1 MCWDEDNIMIV
12 FKFFWSV
19 GSFIIFSFFIAGTS
33 GIVNAT
39 TQFVEIPMLTC
50 RASQPLLTARQ
61 NVEDEKNKFEVVCCN
76 ASQTLLTSCQS
87 MGEKIEEEEKN
98 KFEVVCASASQP
110 LAS

>member
-1 MCWDEDNIMIV
+1 MWYQANALATELSCLGFDALFMCWDEDNIMIV

-50 RASQPLLTARQ
+50 RASQPLLTGRQ
-61 NVEDEKNKFEVVCCN
+61 NVEDEKNKFEVVCC
-76 ASQTLLTSCQS
+76 
-87 MGEKIEEEEKN
+87 
-98 KFEVVCASASQP
+98 SASQP